1 MKVSWPRGAFPRG
14 RLTSPALPPP
24 LTESFDDLRV
34 VANHSLDRV
43 ALDRAA
49 AGREPEGRAA
59 LLVPEQ
65 VLQETGERTGI
76 PEWRQHAGLAH
87 ELGRPAPARCD
98 HGPPARERFDQRQT
112 EHLDRARVHDARP
125 RIVRSD

>member
-1 MKVSWPRGAFPRG
+1 MKVSWPGAALPRG

-24 LTESFDDLRV
+24 LTETFDDLRV

-65 VLQETGERTGI
+65 VLQEAGERTGI

-98 HGPPARERFDQRQT
+98 HRPPPCERFDQPPT
-112 EHLDRARVHDARP
+112 GPPHPPRVHY
-125 RIVRSD
+125 

>member
-1 MKVSWPRGAFPRG
+1 MKVSWPRGALPRG

-43 ALDRAA
+43 ALDCAA
-49 AGREPEGRAA
+49 AGRQPEGRAA

-65 VLQETGERTGI
+65 VLQEAGERTGI
-76 PEWRQHAGLAH
+76 PAWRQHAGLAH
-87 ELGRPAPARCD
+87 ELGRPAAAPCGP
-98 HGPPARERFDQRQT
+98 GPPASEGFDRRQT
-112 EHLDRARVHDARP
+112 QQP
-125 RIVRSD
+125 